1 MIRNSAALTDLSS
14 LASLFAAADHSLS
27 FALQDAPALTSPA
40 GLGTA
45 SKGSYELADLPLLT
59 DLQPLSQVKTLDA
72 LSLRNIPLTSLTGLG
87 PLVGGSVRFQTLPVL
102 GSLKGL
108 DKFATGTVSFIDL
121 PLVTSLAPLVG
132 LVDAGSLVLQGMPL
146 VTSLAGRDNLET
158 AFTVSIGDCINEGTS
173 GMDGLTSLT
182 GLGSLTSTGEFMVT
196 NSKKL
201 TSLAGVGALAVVSER
216 LAIINNPKLP
226 KAAFDALLVQV
237 DEPAMTCFGDW
248 GVCDCIEI
256 MPP

>member
-1 MIRNSAALTDLSS
+1 M
-14 LASLFAAADHSLS
+14 
-27 FALQDAPALTSPA
+27 
-40 GLGTA
+40 
-45 SKGSYELADLPLLT
+45 
-59 DLQPLSQVKTLDA
+59 
-72 LSLRNIPLTSLTGLG
+72 
-87 PLVGGSVRFQTLPVL
+87 L

-201 TSLAGVGALAVVSER
+201 TSLAGVGALAVVSGR